1 MAPETDKEV
10 GMARS
15 RKVLRLVSLVGVV
28 AALAVGTAV
37 PASANDGAVQSNWAT
52 VVPNIDGVFSPGEW
66 DDAAVVDLGAVP
78 GNNFTAY
85 WYIKNDARDSWPIH
99 VEDGCNCPESLGE
112 LTLAQSPTAPPS
124 PVPGVP
130 TISLWGTLA
139 MTVALAGLVAWKLR
153 RGTAGSST

>member
-1 MAPETDKEV
+1 MNVKGYGKSPNSLTNHRIYE
-10 GMARS
+10 
-15 RKVLRLVSLVGVV
+15 LR
-28 AALAVGTAV
+28 V
-37 PASANDGAVQSNWAT
+37 PLNNPPWWVW
-52 VVPNIDGVFSPGEW
+52 SPGDTIPFGLYVLDVEPTP
-66 DDAAVVDLGAVP
+66 DEC
-78 GNNFTAY
+78 
-85 WYIKNDARDSWPIH
+85 DSWPIH

-112 LTLAQSPTAPPS
+112 LTLAQSPTPPPS